1 MITMKWRGKVV
12 GGSLGSMFGP
22 AGALVGAAAGHFLLD
37 RKGEAPKKQRER
49 VLALTAGA
57 LYQISTAGKKYST
70 SSDDTLRLILEQ
82 ANIALGKP
90 LSAYDLPYLVDQS
103 VHIPQCVAKLAQST
117 LPYPELAYIA
127 TTWLWRIAVYNG
139 PTTAAALQLINTF
152 TISAGLSQEQAMQA
166 ALVYQRGAASNN
178 DSARKEACSTLGLAY
193 NAGSDQ
199 IKQAFR
205 TLSLKF
211 HPDKHAALDPDI
223 RQLTTEKFTQIKDAY
238 ETLNGA
244 PPLTGNWY
252 SHAPNAPQI
261 IPATPS
267 TVVICFICKQPQQL
281 PDAPALAHCHYCQAL
296 LAFERPLAEHLITQS
311 EC

>member
-1 MITMKWRGKVV
+1 MKWRGKAV

-37 RKGEAPKKQRER
+37 RKGEAPKKQKER

-57 LYQISTAGKKYST
+57 LYQITTTDKKYSI
-70 SSDDTLRLILEQ
+70 SGDYTLRLILDQ
-82 ANIALGKP
+82 ANITLGKP
-90 LSAYDLPYLVDQS
+90 LSTYDLPYLVDQS
-103 VHIPQCVAKLAQST
+103 AHIPQCVAKLAQST
-117 LPYPELAYIA
+117 RPYPELAYIA
-127 TTWLWRIAVYNG
+127 TTWLWRIAVYDG
-139 PTTAAALQLINTF
+139 PPATAAIQLIKNF
-152 TISAGLSQEQAMQA
+152 TISAGLSHEQAMQA
-166 ALVYQRGAASNN
+166 ALVYQRGTASSS
-178 DSARKEACSTLGLAY
+178 DLERKEACSTLGLAY

-199 IKQAFR
+199 VKQAFR

-244 PPLTGNWY
+244 TPLTGDWY

-261 IPATPS
+261 IPATPT

-281 PDAPALAHCHYCQAL
+281 SDTPALAHCPHCQAL
-296 LAFERPLAEHLITQS
+296 LAFERPLAEHLIAQESS
-311 EC
+311 E